1 MRKLCYSR
9 ITNPLFSNK
18 LNNKS
23 QTIVILIWISTIN
36 INIIFILP
44 FHLNICM
51 WELIMKQQHPGF
63 SSGRW
68 KFYFQSWL
76 CTHRFCLL
84 IKNGAIF
91 SSKLLPDLDILLY
104 FHWDNIFL
112 AYFPLGFVPGSV
124 WCLTRPLTQGVLRM
138 WEDCRNVRA
147 IQE

>member
-1 MRKLCYSR
+1 MRKLSYSR

-36 INIIFILP
+36 INIIFIPPL
-44 FHLNICM
+44 HLNICM
-51 WELIMKQQHPGF
+51 WERIMKQQHPGF

-68 KFYFQSWL
+68 KFYFSEL
-76 CTHRFCLL
+76 TVHP
-84 IKNGAIF
+84 IF
-91 SSKLLPDLDILLY
+91 SSKLLPDLDKLLY

-138 WEDCRNVRA
+138 WEDCRNVRV
-147 IQE
+147 IRE